1 MRSIVDRLRTL
12 PPRSRDRLRLAAECF
27 LIQSALIAATVALGV
42 WDRLR
47 AILHGQATGVMPGS
61 EDWLWLFLVIA
72 GSTVIER
79 RTRRYRRAYPEKPQ
93 TLELR

>member
-27 LIQSALIAATVALGV
+27 LIQSALIAATVALGA

-47 AILHGQATGVMPGS
+47 AILQGQATGAMPGP
-61 EDWLWLFLVIA
+61 EDWLWLFLVIV
-72 GSTVIER
+72 GFTVIGR
-79 RTRRYRRAYPEKPQ
+79 RTGRYRRAYPERPP